1 MTGYQKLWVA
11 AMACAAT
18 IASVTGCSKGED
30 SKAKGDTKESP
41 AAATTQ
47 PPVDPFE
54 GLSADEIA
62 QKAVDTTKSATSLRI
77 AGNGKSD
84 GDMMEVDLAVDK
96 EGACVGKMVVKG
108 GTAEILQVDNVKY
121 MKGNEA
127 FWRASFGSERS
138 AGQTDG
144 VIELVKGRW
153 FKMPNDKSGDSLE
166 ALCDLKAMITDMDED
181 KSERKGMTRA
191 ADADVNGQPAATLV
205 KEKSGGKMLTLY
217 VAKEGKPYILK
228 SVEVGGD
235 EPGTMHFSDYNKPVA
250 ATPPPADQVIDPKK
264 LSVGSRPGTQAL

>member
-1 MTGYQKLWVA
+1 MTGNQKLWVA
-11 AMACAAT
+11 AMVCAAT
-18 IASVTGCSKGED
+18 IGGVTGCSKGED
-30 SKAKGDTKESP
+30 SKGKGDTKKSP
-41 AAATTQ
+41 ASATTQ
-47 PPVDPFE
+47 PPIDPFE

-127 FWRASFGSERS
+127 FWRASLGSERS
-138 AGQTDG
+138 AGQTEG

-153 FKMPNDKSGDSLE
+153 FKMPNDKSGDM
-166 ALCDLKAMITDMDED
+166 AGLCDFKAMITDMDED

-205 KEKSGGKMLTLY
+205 KEQSGGKMLTLY
-217 VAKEGKPYILK
+217 VAKEGEPYILK
-228 SVEVGGD
+228 TVEVGGD
-235 EPGTMHFSDYNKPVA
+235 EPGTLFFSDYNKPVV
-250 ATPPPADQVIDPKK
+250 ATPPPAEQVIDPKK
-264 LSVGSRPGTQAL
+264 LSAGSRPGAQAL